1 MAGAS
6 LMPSPTMATRRP
18 LHFSRVICAAFSSG
32 FTSKRIFS
40 TPHSPAMRLA
50 VSSLS
55 PEIIQTSSPN
65 ALQASTAFFA
75 SSRSGSLIPGST
87 MPSVRVPVLSK
98 TTVSMLHAFSIAEAP
113 LKRIPSSA
121 ARPEAVIKAAGVA
134 SPSAQGQAITSTPQ
148 TVETA
153 FPQSPGASRKNHS
166 AKISTASTI
175 TDGTKTEAIRSAN
188 RCTGAFSLCARRTK
202 AAICRRV
209 EFSPTE
215 VAVYVTLPSRSSVPP
230 VMLSPGFFCTGSL
243 SPVSS
248 DSSTRQLPS
257 RIFPSAGMRSPG
269 RSRIVSP
276 ETISAAS
283 ISTSIPSRSTIAVLG

>member
-1 MAGAS
+1 
-6 LMPSPTMATRRP
+6 
-18 LHFSRVICAAFSSG
+18 
-32 FTSKRIFS
+32 
-40 TPHSPAMRLA
+40 MRLA

-65 ALQASTAFFA
+65 ALQASTALFA
-75 SSRSGSLIPGST
+75 SSRSGSRIPGST

-98 TTVSMLHAFSIAEAP
+98 TTVSMLQAFSMAEAP

-153 FPQSPGASRKNHS
+153 FPQSPGASRVNHS
-166 AKISTASTI
+166 VKISTASAMTE
-175 TDGTKTEAIRSAN
+175 GTKIEAILSAK

-202 AAICRRV
+202 AAICCRV
-209 EFSPTE
+209 ESSPTE

-230 VMLSPGFFCTGSL
+230 VMLSPGLFFTGSL

-248 DSSTRQLPS
+248 DSSTRQLPA
-257 RIFPSAGMRSPG
+257 RIFPSAGIRSPG

-276 ETISAAS
+276 DTISAAS
-283 ISTSIPSRSTIAVLG
+283 ISVSSPSRSTIAVLGCRRRRPRTASPLW